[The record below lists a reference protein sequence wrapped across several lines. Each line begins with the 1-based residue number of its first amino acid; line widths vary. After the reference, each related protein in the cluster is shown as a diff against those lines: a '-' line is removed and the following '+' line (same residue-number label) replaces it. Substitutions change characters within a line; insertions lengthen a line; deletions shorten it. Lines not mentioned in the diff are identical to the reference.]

1 MTTENESPND
11 LIGSDLIKNDPSFKD
26 LVVEFVDGLSERL
39 QAMEKAI
46 GDGDFE
52 ALRVAAHQL
61 KGTGGGYGY
70 PVITE
75 QAAELEKRAEQQV
88 LSDCEAGLASL
99 AELCERVVVRLDE

>member
-1 MTTENESPND
+1 MTAENQSPNG
-11 LIGSDLIKNDPSFKD
+11 LIGSDLVRNDPFFED
-26 LVVEFVDGLSERL
+26 LVVEFVGGLSERL

-46 GDGDFE
+46 YDGDFE

-75 QAAELEKRAEQQV
+75 RAAELERHAEQQV
-88 LSDCEAGLASL
+88 LGDCEVGLASL
-99 AELCERVVVRLDE
+99 RELCERVVVSLDE